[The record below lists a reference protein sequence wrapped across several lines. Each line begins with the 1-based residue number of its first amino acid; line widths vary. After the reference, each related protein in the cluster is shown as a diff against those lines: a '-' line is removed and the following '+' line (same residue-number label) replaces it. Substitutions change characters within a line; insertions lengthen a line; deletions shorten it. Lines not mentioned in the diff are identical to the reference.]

1 MRKITGSFKHD
12 ATHWGQH
19 VTGDHMVTLDELGK
33 GLDGGVDAV
42 VITDIFSGLRAAYPA
57 PDKSA
62 DSTTMAI
69 RTFAGTRVIHKLYA
83 GRSVDISRALENLD
97 IMPQGSQPG
106 VPQTNAVAERA
117 NGDVLGGHSLSST
130 CCWFTA
136 LLLGICNEVLLSFG

>member
-1 MRKITGSFKHD
+1 MEGL
-12 ATHWGQH
+12 
-19 VTGDHMVTLDELGK
+19 TLF
-33 GLDGGVDAV
+33 

-62 DSTTMAI
+62 NSTTMAI
-69 RTFAGTRVIHKLYA
+69 ITFAGMRVIHKLYA